1 MYESPYQ
8 EAETEEL
15 IKQVN
20 ELRMLLAMCWRL
32 LPDDDYGPGAVAV
45 KQGMTRFDCWPEAI
59 ERITDIQA
67 RRRMAR

>member
-8 EAETEEL
+8 KAETEDL
-15 IKQVN
+15 IEQVN
-20 ELRMLLAMCWRL
+20 GLRMLLAICWRL
-32 LPDDDYGPGAVAV
+32 LPDGDYGPDAVAV
-45 KQGMTRFDCWPEAI
+45 KQGMTVFDCWPEAI